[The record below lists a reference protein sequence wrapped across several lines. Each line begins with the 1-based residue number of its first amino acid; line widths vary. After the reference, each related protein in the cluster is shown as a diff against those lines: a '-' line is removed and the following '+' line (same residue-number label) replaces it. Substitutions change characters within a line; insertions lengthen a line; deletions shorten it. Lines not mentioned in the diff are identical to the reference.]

1 MGKGETTRQSILER
15 ATALT
20 SQVGLAGL
28 TIGGLAEELGLSK
41 SGLFA
46 HFKSREALE
55 IQVLEYTFELFVDNV
70 IKPSLRV
77 SRGEPRLRTLFER
90 ALDWHKRCGL
100 PGGCPI
106 MAATLELDDKPGP
119 ARNLVVGR
127 QKDWL
132 DTVAS
137 LARSAIAEG
146 HFHEH
151 VDPEQFSFEWLGVQT
166 AYQHSSRL
174 IDRATARLRARTAFE
189 SLLARSK
196 P

>member
-46 HFKSREALE
+46 HFKSKEALE
-55 IQVLEYTFELFVDNV
+55 VQVLEYATELFVEQV
-70 IKPSLRV
+70 LKPALKAP
-77 SRGEPRLRTLFER
+77 RGEPRLRALFER
-90 ALDWHKRCGL
+90 SLDWQERCGL

-106 MAATLELDDKPGP
+106 LAAAHELDDKPGP
-119 ARNLVVGR
+119 ARDKLVSS

-132 DTVAS
+132 DAVAN
-137 LARSAIAEG
+137 LVRAAIAEG
-146 HFHEH
+146 HFQKRIE
-151 VDPEQFSFEWLGVQT
+151 PEQFAFELLGIET
-166 AYQHSSRL
+166 AYQHMSRL
-174 IDRATARLRARTAFE
+174 LEDPAARRRARSAFE
-189 SLLARSK
+189 ALLARAKS
-196 P
+196 